1 MKLALWRPRKLAA
14 LLFTLGMLAGPALA
28 QQSETQPS
36 DAEKGTLNLLFE
48 DGFFYNDDRDYTTGW
63 LVSWTTAPSDTPDWA
78 IGIARAVPFFGQT
91 GVVRATYGLGQDIF
105 DPDNFALKDPP
116 TTDHPYGGYL
126 YGQMGLA
133 QLTDTDLDQLQ
144 VELGMVGPASL
155 AGNVQIFVHSILGD
169 IHPMGWHY
177 QLRDE
182 PGLIIN
188 DEHSWRAVASGSFW
202 GLSFDVDPH
211 VGGAI
216 GNVYD
221 YVNAG
226 AMGRIGLNLP
236 DDYGPLRIEPS
247 LPGTSFFEPT
257 GNFSVYLF
265 SGVDG
270 RAVVRDLFLDGNTF
284 EPSRHVDKIP
294 FVGDFQTG
302 LAIAMDRWR
311 LAYTHVFRTKEF
323 TTQQKAQQF
332 GAVNL
337 SVRF

>member
-1 MKLALWRPRKLAA
+1 M
-14 LLFTLGMLAGPALA
+14 ALA
-28 QQSETQPS
+28 CAFAFIAVALATPTFAEVPDTET
-36 DAEKGTLNLLFE
+36 GTLNLLFE

-63 LVSWTTAPSDTPDWA
+63 LISWTTSPDDTPEWA
-78 IGIARAVPFFGQT
+78 INWARHVPFFGQS

-105 DPDNFALKDPP
+105 DPNNFALKDPP
-116 TTDHPYGGYL
+116 TTDHPYAGFL

-133 QLTDTDLDQLQ
+133 QMTDTDLDQLQ
-144 VELGMVGPASL
+144 VEIGAIGPMSI
-155 AGNVQIFVHSILGD
+155 AGNTQIFVHAILGD
-169 IHPMGWHY
+169 QHPNGWHY

-182 PGLIIN
+182 PGLVIN
-188 DEHSWRAVASGSFW
+188 DEHSWRAVASGSLL
-202 GLSFDVDPH
+202 GISFDVDPH
-211 VGGAI
+211 LGGAI

-226 AMGRIGLNLP
+226 AMGRIGINLP
-236 DDYGPLRIEPS
+236 DDYGPLRVEPS

-257 GNFSVYLF
+257 GNFSAYLF
-265 SGVDG
+265 TGVDG
-270 RAVVRDLFLDGNTF
+270 RLIARNIFLDGNTF
-284 EPSRHVDKIP
+284 ENSRHVDRIP
-294 FVGDFQTG
+294 YVGDFQTG

-337 SVRF
+337 SIRF

>member
-1 MKLALWRPRKLAA
+1 MDSFQGWSAR
-14 LLFTLGMLAGPALA
+14 ALA
-28 QQSETQPS
+28 CACVFAGLTFGSHAFADVPDKET
-36 DAEKGTLNLLFE
+36 GTLNLLFE
-48 DGFFYNDDRDYTTGW
+48 DGFFYNDDRDYTTGY
-63 LVSWTTAPSDTPDWA
+63 LISWTTAPEDTPDWA
-78 IGIARAVPFFGQT
+78 IRAARHFPFFGHE
-91 GVVRATYGLGQDIF
+91 GVVRTTYGIAQDIF
-105 DPDNFALKDPP
+105 DPTNFSLKDPP
-116 TTDHPYGGYL
+116 PTDHPYAGYT

-133 QLTDTDLDQLQ
+133 QMTDTDLDQLQ
-144 VELGMVGPASL
+144 VELGVVGPMSG
-155 AGNVQIFVHSILGD
+155 AGNVQIFVHAILGD
-169 IHPMGWHY
+169 VHPNGWHY

-182 PGLIIN
+182 PGLAIN
-188 DEHSWRAVASGSFW
+188 YEHSWRALASGSFR
-202 GLSFDVDPH
+202 GIAFDVDPH

-226 AMGRIGLNLP
+226 AMGRIGINLP
-236 DDYGPLRIEPS
+236 DDYGPLRVEPS

-270 RAVVRDLFLDGNTF
+270 RLVGHDIFLDGNTF
-284 EPSRHVDKIP
+284 EDSRHVDRIP
-294 FVGDFQTG
+294 YVGDFQTG
-302 LAIAMDRWR
+302 IAIAMDRWR

-337 SVRF
+337 SIRF